1 MSQKIAFTPSQ
12 IIRAAKH
19 ARENNEPFLQ
29 VCPVAD
35 KPKLCHLYIYNKKSC
50 DHVPLR
56 IKCRSQHIVGK
67 IFNMHNDDYTRP
79 RFTFVLDLEHQDPVQ
94 KVFAEALM
102 LLHNEM
108 QSMKRLKD
116 CISPV
121 FVKEPGYPLFK
132 ANLRTMWNNKMLITA
147 KLRDVSSNV
156 EIAPGC
162 LDYKNIHTSI
172 PPKSVVSCVIEMYE
186 IIKLDDTG
194 KQWLKTVINKADV
207 TPYEHVPEAVSCQ
220 TSDEEDGSGDEYV
233 DFDELT

>member
-1 MSQKIAFTPSQ
+1 MSHKIAFTPSQ

-35 KPKLCHLYIYNKKSC
+35 KPKLCHLYIYNRKSR
-50 DHVPLR
+50 DYVPLR
-56 IKCRSQHIVGK
+56 MKCRSQHIVGK

-79 RFTFVLDLEHQDPVQ
+79 RFTFVLDLKHPDPVQ
-94 KVFAEALM
+94 KVFAEAMM

-108 QSMKRLKD
+108 QSMKRLKE
-116 CISPV
+116 CLSPIY
-121 FVKEPGYPLFK
+121 VKESGDPLFK

-147 KLRDVSSNV
+147 KLRDVSCNA
-156 EIAPGC
+156 EIAPER

-172 PPKSVVSCVIEMYE
+172 PPQSVVSCVIEMYE
-186 IIKLDDTG
+186 IVKLDDSG

-207 TPYEHVPEAVSCQ
+207 TPYEHVPEAISCQ
-220 TSDEEDGSGDEYV
+220 TSDEDGSED
-233 DFDELT
+233 DFDDTF